1 MLLHFYIKLQ
11 NIIKDLS
18 YSSDIIYLEMAKV
31 VDKIDHYLLF
41 LLNTKIKINETL
53 SFVLMTYQILYSQFV

>member
-31 VDKIDHYLLF
+31 FDKIDHYLLF